1 MGECVDNEIEP
12 IGKGYVQV
20 YTGNCKGK
28 TTAALGLAFRA
39 MGHGLKT
46 YIGQFIKKHPY
57 GEVESAKMVSPYIT
71 IEQYGRGAFIH
82 VSETLSPED
91 IEFAEKGIARA
102 TAAMLSGEY
111 NIIILDE
118 ILTACHFKLFSSS
131 VILNIISQKPYGVE
145 LVLTGRYAP
154 ADIMEAADLVTEMTE
169 VKHYYRKG
177 VPARTGIER

>member
-1 MGECVDNEIEP
+1 MSLETAL

-46 YIGQFIKKHPY
+46 YIGQFIKGQEY
-57 GEVESAKMVSPYIT
+57 GELKAALMVAPYIT

-82 VSETLSPED
+82 VSGSPEPAD
-91 IEFAEKGIARA
+91 VECARVGLTRA
-102 TAAMLSGEY
+102 VAAMVSGCY
-111 NIIILDE
+111 DIVVLDE
-118 ILTACHFKLFSSS
+118 SLTACFFNLISPDD
-131 VILNIISQKPYGVE
+131 ILALISRKPDGME

-154 ADIMEAADLVTEMTE
+154 AEIIKRADLVTEMVE
-169 VKHYYRKG
+169 VKHYFQRG
-177 VPARTGIER
+177 VVARAGIER

>member
-1 MGECVDNEIEP
+1 MPPEILDS
-12 IGKGYVQV
+12 IGKGYVHV

-57 GEVESAKMVSPYIT
+57 GEIESARMVPDYIT
-71 IEQYGRGAFIH
+71 IEQYGRGKFMH
-82 VSETLSPED
+82 VKDSPSQKD
-91 IEFAEKGIARA
+91 IDAARMGLARA
-102 TAAMLSGEY
+102 SDVILSGDY
-111 NIIILDE
+111 NIVVLDE
-118 ILTACHFKLFSSS
+118 ILTACHFKLVSSDD
-131 VILNIISQKPYGVE
+131 ILALLSGKPDGLE

-154 ADIMEAADLVTEMTE
+154 AEIISRADLVTEMKE
-169 VKHYYRKG
+169 VKHYFHKG